1 LSVQPSSARRRFGA
15 ERAAKVNWPAS
26 AWHTAAVIDLYHVS
40 KVYPDAER
48 PSLVDV
54 NLSIGRG
61 EFVVLAGSSGAGKSS
76 LLRLLFCAER
86 ATSGQ
91 VHFAGKDLARL
102 SRREVVA
109 LRRQLG
115 VVFQDFKLLP
125 HLSVYENVALA
136 LEVQGLSRAE
146 VARRTLRVLHEVG
159 LSHKT
164 QQSVTS
170 LSGGEQQRAA
180 IARALVVEPRAL
192 LCDEPTGNLD
202 ADRAREVLEL
212 LSTAHIRGTTVI
224 VATHDPAL
232 LSAGRRRVV
241 VLEQGRVVH
250 DAHDYNAARWG
261 RAVESRA

>member
-1 LSVQPSSARRRFGA
+1 L
-15 ERAAKVNWPAS
+15 AS
-26 AWHTAAVIDLYHVS
+26 HLAWHSRAVIELFHAG

-48 PSLVDV
+48 PALVDV

-86 ATSGQ
+86 ATTGQ
-91 VHFAGKDLARL
+91 VHFGGKNLARL
-102 SRREVVA
+102 SRGEIA
-109 LRRQLG
+109 AIRRQVG

-125 HLSVYENVALA
+125 TLTVFENVAVA
-136 LEVQGLSRAE
+136 LEVQGLRRDD
-146 VARRTLRVLHEVG
+146 VTRRTLTVLKEVG
-159 LSHKT
+159 LAHKT
-164 QQSVTS
+164 HQPAAA

-180 IARALVVEPRAL
+180 IARALVVEPRVL

-202 ADRAREVLEL
+202 ADRAKEVIDL
-212 LSTAHIRGTTVI
+212 LLTAHVRGTTVI

-241 VLEQGRVVH
+241 VIDQGRIVH
-250 DAHDYNAARWG
+250 DAPAFGELPALRTLTERAA
-261 RAVESRA
+261 